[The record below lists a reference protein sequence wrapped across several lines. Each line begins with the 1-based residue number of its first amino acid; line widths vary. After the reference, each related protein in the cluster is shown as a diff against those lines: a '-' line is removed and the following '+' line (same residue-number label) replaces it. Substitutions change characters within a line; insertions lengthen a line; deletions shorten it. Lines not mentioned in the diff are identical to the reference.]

1 MVTIRAEI
9 LSDFAK
15 REAMLNAAFDVKR
28 FRKTSEKL
36 RRGRWAAAGLI
47 AASGRVLE
55 PAKKVA

>member
-9 LSDFAK
+9 PSDFAK
-15 REAMLNAAFDVKR
+15 REALLNAAFGVRR

-36 RRGRWAAAGLI
+36 RHGRLAAAGLI

-55 PAKKVA
+55 LAKKVA